1 MLGAERTKGDGR
13 DTVEDLQ
20 LVVVTG
26 LSGAGKSQASHALE
40 DLGFYCVD
48 NLPPALIPTFA
59 ELCAGSA
66 GRVNRAALVVDIRG
80 REFFDDAAA
89 ALQELEA
96 RGYPYQILFLEAS
109 DDALVN
115 RYRVTR
121 RRHPLAPSG
130 RVLDGIAEER
140 RRLEPLRGRA
150 HRIIDTTDLGPRQLR
165 ERLLEIYGEGPA
177 TGAMTV
183 NVVSFGFRHG
193 LPRDADLVM
202 DVRFLPNPHYVPSL
216 RALTGNDPA
225 VRAYLLEWP
234 VVHRFLD
241 LFGAL
246 CDFLMPQYVAEG
258 KSQVTLAIGCT
269 GGRHRSVVV
278 GNWLAERLRAQGF
291 AVHVDH
297 RDCDRPEPDAGDEAT
312 APERPTPEEADG
324 GGDRGG
330 AVPGRPAASAA
341 AGGGAPGGAQQGS
354 LRAARRGAGAHR
366 AGDAGAGRAE
376 PDPAPRDPRD
386 AAARPPHAAPDS
398 GTASPRAGRAA
409 GTRPPC
415 A

>member
-1 MLGAERTKGDGR
+1 MAGK
-13 DTVEDLQ
+13 VEGLQ

-66 GRVNRAALVVDIRG
+66 GRVNRTALVVDIRG

-96 RGYPYQILFLEAS
+96 RGYRYQILFLEAS
-109 DDALVN
+109 DEALLN

-121 RRHPLAPSG
+121 RRHPLMPSG

-140 RRLEPLRGRA
+140 RRLEHLRGRA

-165 ERLLEIYGEGPA
+165 QRLLEIYGEGPGS
-177 TGAMTV
+177 GAMTV

-216 RALTGNDPA
+216 RDLTGNDA
-225 VRAYLLEWP
+225 SVRAYLMEWP
-234 VVHRFLD
+234 LVHRFLE
-241 LFGAL
+241 LFGGM
-246 CDFLMPQYVAEG
+246 CDFLLPQYAAEG
-258 KSQVTLAIGCT
+258 KPQVTLAIGCT
-269 GGRHRSVVV
+269 GGRHRSVAV
-278 GNWLAERLRAQGF
+278 GNWLAEHLRSQGF
-291 AVHVDH
+291 PVHVEH
-297 RDCDRPEPDAGDEAT
+297 RDCDLPEAVEGDQAT
-312 APERPTPEEADG
+312 APAPPPSTGSRAAGRAKSSRAAESTATPADRQPPQAAPAKRRREP
-324 GGDRGG
+324 RGPAG
-330 AVPGRPAASAA
+330 TGQDTPAGSRPAPRHGSAA
-341 AGGGAPGGAQQGS
+341 GS
-354 LRAARRGAGAHR
+354 NPAAHR
-366 AGDAGAGRAE
+366 AGE
-376 PDPAPRDPRD
+376 
-386 AAARPPHAAPDS
+386 
-398 GTASPRAGRAA
+398 ASPACG
-409 GTRPPC
+409 
-415 A
+415 